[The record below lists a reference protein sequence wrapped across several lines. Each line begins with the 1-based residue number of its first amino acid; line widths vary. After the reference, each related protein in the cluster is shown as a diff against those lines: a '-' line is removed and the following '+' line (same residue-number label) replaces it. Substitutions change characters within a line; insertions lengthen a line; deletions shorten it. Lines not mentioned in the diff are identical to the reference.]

1 MFTSERPRYSH
12 YYYYYYYYYCSLL
25 FIYSHYLLLLL
36 KLGRHGYANV
46 AKLSPRLTIHLY
58 VLGIVGK
65 VWRSQPESL
74 KTVKQ
79 LKLV

>member
-12 YYYYYYYYYCSLL
+12 YYYYYYCSLL
-25 FIYSHYLLLLL
+25 YIYSHYLLLLL

-65 VWRSQPESL
+65 VWRSQLENL
-74 KTVKQ
+74 NTVKQ